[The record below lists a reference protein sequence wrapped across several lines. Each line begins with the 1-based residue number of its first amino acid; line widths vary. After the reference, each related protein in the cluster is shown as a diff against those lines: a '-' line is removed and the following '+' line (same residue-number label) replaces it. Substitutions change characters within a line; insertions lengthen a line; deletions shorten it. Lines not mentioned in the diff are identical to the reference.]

1 MWTRNTEEP
10 LGPLTW
16 SKISQFFSEEI
27 TKQNRRDI
35 KRLFKARIL
44 AACPDLSGKQE
55 PVLMTSS
62 CTNVKFHLFC
72 VL

>member
-16 SKISQFFSEEI
+16 SKISPFFSEEI
-27 TKQNRRDI
+27 TKQNRKDI

-55 PVLMTSS
+55 PV
-62 CTNVKFHLFC
+62 
-72 VL
+72 